1 MSAFSRSSTGISVTQ
16 HFSCLID
23 GKIILITGPS
33 TNSIGAETAISLAHA
48 SPSIILLAGRSE
60 AKISPVI
67 KEIHTLNPSITTHFI
82 PLDLASQK
90 SIRKAAFLIN
100 SLVGKIDI
108 LINNAGVMA
117 VPTYQTTEDGI
128 ELQFGCNHIG
138 HFLLTNL
145 VLEKLLKAGRGGR
158 ARIINV
164 SSTGYELGGVQF
176 DDWNFNEGEDYD
188 PWQAYAQSKTAN
200 VLFSGTLAARLKG
213 KNVQSF
219 ALQPGYVPTSNLQ
232 AHVTPDMWSN
242 VLQQISELSGGQ
254 EFEPPKTLQEG
265 CSTTLVAALDP
276 SISGTLSSPFHLP
289 PRPHNVNQTTNPTP
303 ESSGGFLQDCIIR
316 PVPQDHAVGV
326 GNQVRLWDLSERLV
340 GQQFD
345 IFI

>member
-242 VLQQISELSGGQ
+242 VLQQISESSGGQ

>member
-145 VLEKLLKAGRGGR
+145 VLEKLLKGRERG
-158 ARIINV
+158 A
-164 SSTGYELGGVQF
+164 
-176 DDWNFNEGEDYD
+176 
-188 PWQAYAQSKTAN
+188 
-200 VLFSGTLAARLKG
+200 
-213 KNVQSF
+213 
-219 ALQPGYVPTSNLQ
+219 
-232 AHVTPDMWSN
+232 
-242 VLQQISELSGGQ
+242 SENYQ
-254 EFEPPKTLQEG
+254 
-265 CSTTLVAALDP
+265 C
-276 SISGTLSSPFHLP
+276 
-289 PRPHNVNQTTNPTP
+289 
-303 ESSGGFLQDCIIR
+303 
-316 PVPQDHAVGV
+316 
-326 GNQVRLWDLSERLV
+326 
-340 GQQFD
+340 
-345 IFI
+345 

>member
-1 MSAFSRSSTGISVTQ
+1 MSAFSRSSTGISVVQ
-16 HFSCLID
+16 HFSSLIN
-23 GKIILITGPS
+23 GKTIVITGPS
-33 TNSIGAETAISLAHA
+33 ANSIGAETAISLAHA
-48 SPSIILLAGRSE
+48 SPSIILLAERSE

-67 KEIHTLNPSITTHFI
+67 KEIHTLNPSITTHFV

-90 SIRKAAFLIN
+90 SIRKAASLIN
-100 SLVGKIDI
+100 SLVEKIDI

-117 VPTYQTTEDGI
+117 VPAYQTTEDGI

-145 VLEKLLKAGRGGR
+145 VLEKLLTAGRGGQ
-158 ARIINV
+158 ARIVNV

-176 DDWNFNEGEDYD
+176 DDWNFNEGKDYD

-200 VLFSGTLAARLKG
+200 VLFSSTLASRLKDR
-213 KNVQSF
+213 NIQSF

-232 AHVTPDMWSN
+232 AHVTSEMWSN
-242 VLQQISELSGGQ
+242 VLQQISESSGGQ

-276 SISGTLSSPFHLP
+276 SIS
-289 PRPHNVNQTTNPTP
+289 